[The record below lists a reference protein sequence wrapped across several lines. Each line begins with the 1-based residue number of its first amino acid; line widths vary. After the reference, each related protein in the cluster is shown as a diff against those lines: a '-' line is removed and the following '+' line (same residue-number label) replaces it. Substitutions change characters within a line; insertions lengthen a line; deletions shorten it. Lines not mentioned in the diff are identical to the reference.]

1 MNAWQ
6 VALLLTAL
14 GTAVGVAVGGV
25 ALYRLAR
32 RTAQAALEQEAL
44 ARRCR
49 GLERDFAAVLACSRQ
64 LGTRLVE
71 SERARD
77 ALQKQIDK
85 LRLEQQADGDYL
97 PVQHAMKLLDS
108 GVAVEEVI
116 RACELSAG
124 EAQLLHGLARFRSAA

>member
-1 MNAWQ
+1 MSAWQ
-6 VALLLTAL
+6 IALLLTAFGL
-14 GTAVGVAVGGV
+14 VAGVGAGGL
-25 ALYRLAR
+25 ALRRLAQ
-32 RTAQAALEQEAL
+32 RTARMALEQTAL
-44 ARRCR
+44 ERRCAS
-49 GLERDFAAVLACSRQ
+49 LERDFAAVLSCSRH

-77 ALQKQIDK
+77 VLQKQIDK